1 MLCGNIKH
9 TAGVN
14 KEKPAVL
21 CGYIKH
27 TAGVNKEKP
36 AVIQDDEE
44 LAAMQ
49 EEPALM
55 QDDVSIHG
63 DLCGERYW
71 DCHDRIWMLQN
82 YF

>member
-1 MLCGNIKH
+1 MWKYKTYSWGQQREACC
-9 TAGVN
+9 
-14 KEKPAVL
+14 AVWM
-21 CGYIKH
+21 IKH

-36 AVIQDDEE
+36 AVILDDEE

>member
-1 MLCGNIKH
+1 M
-9 TAGVN
+9 
-14 KEKPAVL
+14 
-21 CGYIKH
+21 
-27 TAGVNKEKP
+27 
-36 AVIQDDEE
+36 QDDEE

-71 DCHDRIWMLQN
+71 DCQDRI
-82 YF
+82 